1 MNQDQF
7 KDRLLAR
14 EQEAL
19 TRIQRA
25 MNTVRESGDGAAQDA
40 GDESVT
46 HLSKETQF
54 AGVED
59 ERTVLNQV
67 RDALA
72 RIEDGSFGTCVVD
85 GGPIEPARLAA
96 IPWTPYCLKHQEEIE
111 AAEPV
116 RTPTI

>member
-1 MNQDQF
+1 M
-7 KDRLLAR
+7 
-14 EQEAL
+14 
-19 TRIQRA
+19 RA
-25 MNTVRESGDGAAQDA
+25 GSVDTNSTGDEHVVRESGDGAAQDA

-72 RIEDGSFGTCVVD
+72 RIEDGSSV
-85 GGPIEPARLAA
+85 PAWWMAGRSNRHGWRPFRGL
-96 IPWTPYCLKHQEEIE
+96 
-111 AAEPV
+111 
-116 RTPTI
+116 PTA